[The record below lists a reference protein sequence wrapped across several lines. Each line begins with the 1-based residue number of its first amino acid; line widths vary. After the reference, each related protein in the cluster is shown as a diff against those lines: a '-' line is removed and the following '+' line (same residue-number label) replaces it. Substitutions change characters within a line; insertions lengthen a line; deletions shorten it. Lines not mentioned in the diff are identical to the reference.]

1 MKTLKFLYVVAIV
14 SGLFFSC
21 NKSEELPPDNIVFTE
36 INKTITL
43 SNPDSILGTC
53 KDLIFEIKETNSFEN
68 TVIIRLNDGL
78 IECDGFNNILSNSDN
93 GDVLTLD
100 ENQKVSENDNWKS
113 ANGICLDEFAGKGE
127 KYIGYRS
134 GFFPSGVTNYNYGW
148 IKIELS
154 SDKKTLKIIDRATNY
169 TENKYIQT
177 GQIE

>member
-1 MKTLKFLYVVAIV
+1 MKTLKFLYAVVIL

-21 NKSEELPPDNIVFTE
+21 NKSEDLPPDNIIFTE

-68 TVIIRLNDGL
+68 TVLIRLNDDL
-78 IECDGFNNILSNSDN
+78 ILCDGFNNILSNSDN

-113 ANGICLDEFAGKGE
+113 ADGICLDEFAGKGE

>member
-1 MKTLKFLYVVAIV
+1 MKTFKFLYVVVIV

-21 NKSEELPPDNIVFTE
+21 NKSEELPPDNIIFTE

-68 TVIIRLNDGL
+68 AVIIRLNDEL
-78 IECDGFNNILSNSDN
+78 ILCDGFNNILSNSDN
-93 GDVLTLD
+93 GNVLTLD
-100 ENQKVSENDNWKS
+100 ENQKVSDNDNWKS